1 MESQYDPR
9 MDFYKKA
16 IDFLFRQGAAVVI
29 AVLFLGI
36 TLSAIKLMWGKI
48 ERMESAF
55 ELKLEKNDSKW
66 SSALNIA
73 RMDWLMCEEKR
84 EQLAVKVAELTV
96 KINRMEKRR

>member
-16 IDFLFRQGAAVVI
+16 IEFLFRQGAAVVI
-29 AVLFLGI
+29 SVLFLCI
-36 TLSAIKLMWGKI
+36 VLFAVKLMWVKI

-66 SSALNIA
+66 SAALNIA
-73 RMDWLMCEEKR
+73 RTDWLACEEKR
-84 EQLAVKVAELTV
+84 EQLAVTVAELTV
-96 KINRMEKRR
+96 KINRLEKRR